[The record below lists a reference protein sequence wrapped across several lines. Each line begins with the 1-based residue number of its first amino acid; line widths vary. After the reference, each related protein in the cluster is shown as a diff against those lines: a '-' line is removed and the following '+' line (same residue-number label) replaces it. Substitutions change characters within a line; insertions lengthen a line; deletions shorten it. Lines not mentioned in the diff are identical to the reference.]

1 MTASVPS
8 TDAVPSAE
16 AAVSKSS
23 IPIKELP
30 LRDVLNSLEHRIR
43 ELMEHLNLDVSQS
56 CDEMHQLTRPK
67 RRKSVYPTI
76 RNLSNGYEKYAHAL
90 RYADRM
96 VEGIEEGLA
105 VLESRLE
112 ELN

>member
-1 MTASVPS
+1 LSAVVRRGTTLPPS
-8 TDAVPSAE
+8 EVAM
-16 AAVSKSS
+16 SKSN
-23 IPIKELP
+23 IPIKEMP
-30 LRDVLNSLEHRIR
+30 LRDVINSLEHRIR
-43 ELMEHLNLDVSQS
+43 ELLEHLNLDVAQS

-67 RRKSVYPTI
+67 RRKSSYPTI

-96 VEGIEEGLA
+96 VEGIDEALA

-112 ELN
+112 EIR

>member
-1 MTASVPS
+1 M
-8 TDAVPSAE
+8 
-16 AAVSKSS
+16 SKST

-43 ELMEHLNLDVSQS
+43 ELMEHLNLDVQQS

-67 RRKSVYPTI
+67 RKRSSYPTI

-105 VLESRLE
+105 VLEARLE